1 MPPSWVGALHEWEAE
16 GKTNRA
22 STEANK
28 ARKARKHNISI
39 STTTASTPGSTGGST
54 AGAKRHFQN
63 LRHQHRGS
71 LEMGNGDLAEGLA
84 AWQATTQVGVP
95 SMPQAAPQEAEQPA
109 REMPRAH
116 QHQQYQ
122 QYQQPPVPHA
132 CAVDQAAFKVHS
144 INGPA
149 WFQNFWEPC
158 VSCGNERRIGQ
169 RGDGGKWVCVDKS
182 LAGTGIISVGSNNEF
197 SFEQVTL
204 FSCGGVI
211 FLLPTLVP
219 DYGRAPAQ
227 IILKNN

>member
-1 MPPSWVGALHEWEAE
+1 MPPSWVEALHEWEAE
-16 GKTNRA
+16 GKTKRA

-28 ARKARKHNISI
+28 ARKARKHNTSI
-39 STTTASTPGSTGGST
+39 STTTGSTTGITGGST

-71 LEMGNGDLAEGLA
+71 LEMGNGDPGEGLA
-84 AWQATTQVGVP
+84 AWQE
-95 SMPQAAPQEAEQPA
+95 EAEQPA

-122 QYQQPPVPHA
+122 QPPVPHA
-132 CAVDQAAFKVHS
+132 CVVDQAAFKVLS

-169 RGDGGKWVCVDKS
+169 RGDGGKWVCVDNS

-197 SFEQVTL
+197 SFEQVRAQP
-204 FSCGGVI
+204 SSEIPSVGVLS
-211 FLLPTLVP
+211 FC
-219 DYGRAPAQ
+219 Y
-227 IILKNN
+227 